1 MRPYLDG
8 GTGRVVGE
16 TQRNRVEQLP
26 TTTVNET
33 SGSSDLRVQ
42 VETTH
47 PGGPLGVTVVDNLT
61 GDRLDA
67 AVVVDGDPVGS
78 TGGERLWTVA
88 PRGETMINATH
99 QGETITVE
107 TIVE

>member
-1 MRPYLDG
+1 MPDRGVAP
-8 GTGRVVGE
+8 V
-16 TQRNRVEQLP
+16 
-26 TTTVNET
+26 
-33 SGSSDLRVQ
+33 
-42 VETTH
+42 
-47 PGGPLGVTVVDNLT
+47 LGVVLLVALTVVT
-61 GDRLDA
+61 AA

-88 PRGETMINATH
+88 PRGETTINATH